1 MITNFDKEDVAI
13 MDNMHSH
20 YAKIV
25 TELFDKA
32 GISYMYLSPYNPDLN
47 SIEKMWLE
55 MKAILRKRKICV
67 TFELSETVNVTL
79 KAISASDCK
88 P

>member
-1 MITNFDKEDVAI
+1 LITNFDKEDVAI

-25 TELFDKA
+25 TELLDKA

-47 SIEKMWLE
+47 SIEK
-55 MKAILRKRKICV
+55 
-67 TFELSETVNVTL
+67 NVVRNE
-79 KAISASDCK
+79 SHS
-88 P
+88 

>member
-1 MITNFDKEDVAI
+1 
-13 MDNMHSH
+13 
-20 YAKIV
+20 
-25 TELFDKA
+25 
-32 GISYMYLSPYNPDLN
+32 
-47 SIEKMWLE
+47 